1 VGVAGT
7 LGREDREAQAK
18 VLRAVLLAGDQG
30 LTEEDLEER
39 CEGLSA
45 ADIESAVEALLI
57 SGLLK
62 LAEARL
68 HPSGAATRFNR
79 LRPL

>member
-1 VGVAGT
+1 MAGRHS
-7 LGREDREAQAK
+7 REDREAQAR
-18 VLRAVLLAGDQG
+18 VLRAVLLAGKEG

-45 ADIESAVEALLI
+45 AQIERAVEALLE
-57 SGLLK
+57 SGLLERI
-62 LAEARL
+62 EARL
-68 HPSGAATRFNR
+68 HPGGPATHFDR